1 MFFNRSKD
9 HVFFQILS
17 DAADNIS
24 EATRLFRENVNTLE
38 EKEKYA
44 ERLKELESKGD
55 EYTHLLIQELN
66 QTFVTPLDREDML
79 QLAVKL
85 DDVMDGVESCASRF
99 VMFGVEKSTPYLVQ
113 FAEILERSS
122 EFLKEAL
129 QALEK
134 RDYATI
140 QRITVELN
148 MLENEGDRVLRESI
162 TTLFKNPTDPVHL
175 LRMKEIYEKL
185 EMATDTVEDLAD
197 VLESVVMKYA

>member
-1 MFFNRSKD
+1 MFFNRSRD
-9 HVFFQILS
+9 HIFFQIMF
-17 DAADNIS
+17 DAAANIA

-38 EKEKYA
+38 QKEKYA
-44 ERLKELESKGD
+44 DRLKELESKGD
-55 EYTHLLIQELN
+55 EYTHLLIKELN

-85 DDVMDGVESCASRF
+85 DDVMDGVEACASRF
-99 VMFGVEKSTPYLVQ
+99 VMFRVEQSTPYLVQ

-122 EFLKEAL
+122 DFLQEAL
-129 QALEK
+129 RALEK

-162 TTLFKNPTDPVHL
+162 TTLFENPTDPIHL